1 MHRYV
6 RPCSFDGEDSDG
18 GGRRGELFG
27 RRGFGFRPAG
37 ADLGGTT
44 APAVDLEMGRL
55 GHRGPAAGGI
65 GIAFSSHA
73 IRWRARLA
81 LARLGGQYHE
91 IPPSYFFRCLRPS
104 SAVDLSPLLETQN
117 VRAAIRNPFTDEHA
131 ANEGMRVFNDNC
143 AKCHGEKGTG
153 GAGPS
158 LLAALPKTGDWGYFS
173 TVKWG
178 RPSTLMLPQ
187 PLQDREI
194 WATETYVRR
203 LLRASEVSH
212 AKQTAQLSVDVPAA
226 AIVGSSENSD
236 GWLTYAGVLA
246 GHRHSRLRQIDKT
259 NVHRLGLAWT
269 AQFRTTEDAL
279 QGSALV
285 AGNVLFV
292 PGPPGEI
299 DALDARTGDHLWQFQ
314 RPHAADL
321 ALCCGTGNR
330 GVAIVG
336 DHVFAATLD
345 AHLVALDAT
354 SGHLL
359 WEVEV
364 ADHSEGYSMTSAPLV
379 VGDRVIVGV
388 AGGDYGPRGFL
399 AAFSAKDGHR
409 LWQFDTVPGPGRAW
423 PETWAGD
430 SWRTGGSSTWVT
442 GAADADLGLVYWG
455 VGNPAPVYNAA
466 LRQGDNLYSM
476 CAIAIDIQTGK
487 LRWYYQFTPHDEHDW
502 DSANQPMVADID
514 WPGGAG
520 AGPAVGEP
528 ERLFLCARPSHRQV
542 PLRQAVREAD
552 LGQGL
557 SARRSAHPRSRR
569 PPYTGRNRGMA
580 LGRRGDE
587 LAAALVRRRPRAGFH
602 PRHRYG
608 QPVLRI
614 VGGEPRAGTDLPRGR
629 GAHPGGPA
637 GEPRRQGGGGG
648 HRRDALAGRAGVGP
662 RRAAHESEACCP
674 RTPASSSWARTRA
687 SWFSTPTPARSCG
700 GATWAAEFGLE
711 PSPTRWTG
719 RR

>member
-1 MHRYV
+1 
-6 RPCSFDGEDSDG
+6 
-18 GGRRGELFG
+18 
-27 RRGFGFRPAG
+27 
-37 ADLGGTT
+37 
-44 APAVDLEMGRL
+44 MGL
-55 GHRGPAAGGI
+55 LLAGI
-65 GIAFSSHA
+65 GIALSSHA

-91 IPPSYFFRCLRPS
+91 IPPAYFFRCLRPS

-187 PLQDREI
+187 PLADREI

-203 LLRASEVSH
+203 LLRASEISR

-269 AQFRTTEDAL
+269 AQFRTTEDSL

-285 AGNVLFV
+285 AGNILFV
-292 PGPPGEI
+292 PGAPGEI
-299 DALDARTGDHLWQFQ
+299 DALDARTGEHLWQFM
-314 RPHAADL
+314 RPNATDL

-336 DHVFAATLD
+336 DHLFAATLD

-354 SGHLL
+354 NGHLL

-364 ADHSEGYSMTSAPLV
+364 ADHSQGYSMTSAPLV

-399 AAFSAKDGHR
+399 AAFSVKDGHR
-409 LWQFDTVPGPGRAW
+409 LWQFDTVPGPGQ
-423 PETWAGD
+423 PGNETWAGD
-430 SWRTGGSSTWVT
+430 SWKTGGSSTWVT
-442 GAADADLGLVYWG
+442 
-455 VGNPAPVYNAA
+455 APPTRSSAWST
-466 LRQGDNLYSM
+466 GGS
-476 CAIAIDIQTGK
+476 AI
-487 LRWYYQFTPHDEHDW
+487 
-502 DSANQPMVADID
+502 
-514 WPGGAG
+514 
-520 AGPAVGEP
+520 
-528 ERLFLCARPSHRQV
+528 
-542 PLRQAVREAD
+542 
-552 LGQGL
+552 
-557 SARRSAHPRSRR
+557 
-569 PPYTGRNRGMA
+569 
-580 LGRRGDE
+580 
-587 LAAALVRRRPRAGFH
+587 
-602 PRHRYG
+602 
-608 QPVLRI
+608 
-614 VGGEPRAGTDLPRGR
+614 
-629 GAHPGGPA
+629 
-637 GEPRRQGGGGG
+637 PRRFTTRPCGKATTSI
-648 HRRDALAGRAGVGP
+648 RC
-662 RRAAHESEACCP
+662 AASP
-674 RTPASSSWARTRA
+674 STSRPA
-687 SWFSTPTPARSCG
+687 SCG
-700 GATWAAEFGLE
+700 GTTNSPPTTSTIGIPPISPWWPTSTGKEAACRPCCGRTGTAF
-711 PSPTRWTG
+711 SMRWTAAPANSSMPSHS
-719 RR
+719 